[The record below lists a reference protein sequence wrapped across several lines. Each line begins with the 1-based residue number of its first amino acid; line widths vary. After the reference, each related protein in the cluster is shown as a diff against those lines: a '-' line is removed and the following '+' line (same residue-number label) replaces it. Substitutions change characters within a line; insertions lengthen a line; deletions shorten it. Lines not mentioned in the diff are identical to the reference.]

1 MSQLLLSVSVLHIV
15 INTPMLVLQLQIII
29 PVIVPRL
36 PYKIS
41 VRWVLKS
48 DNNRPYA
55 QITKSL
61 LFLGNLE
68 EAPI

>member
-1 MSQLLLSVSVLHIV
+1 
-15 INTPMLVLQLQIII
+15 MLVLQLQIII

-48 DNNRPYA
+48 DNNRPYV
-55 QITKSL
+55 QITKNL